1 MNRILF
7 AVLLASGVC
16 FGQKI
21 AVADLQLKLEPADT
35 QELLYG
41 FAEGDRVIFT
51 IEEANGNYV
60 SEVSVM
66 QYPETYKYR
75 RQNIKKEKAQEF
87 TVNNK
92 SVFAFR
98 FKNDTKGKRVCN
110 VKIMRVPKNSADKN
124 FNTAIKWV
132 TKQDTVWNSL
142 TKDVVVGYD
151 TLHVQKTRRV
161 VLSEKKYEE
170 IVLDKSQRVNA
181 KTSMGETKTGID
193 FTLPLNYVA
202 KDETKKVV
210 AWAYWVGVGKESN
223 EFWKENRKMIVEGV
237 KGVAT
242 YFSTPLGGIAA
253 GTLTNLVLP
262 VNGED
267 VEYALVNEANN
278 KLFLANKPC
287 KPFDSGKGV
296 AAYKRFTDTGMQQG
310 KYFMALAND
319 NYIQPIDVNVKVS
332 AIIEHLKYKDEKY
345 TDTTITPRYEKKI
358 VSEPQIVTNKIP
370 VTFDYK

>member
-1 MNRILF
+1 MLLVSGISF
-7 AVLLASGVC
+7 A
-16 FGQKI
+16 QKI
-21 AVADLQLKLEPADT
+21 TVAELQLKLEPADM

-51 IEEANGNYV
+51 IQEANGNYI

-66 QYPETYKYR
+66 QYPESFKYKG
-75 RQNIKKEKAQEF
+75 QNVKKEKGHEF
-87 TVNNK
+87 TVTNK

-98 FKNDTKGKRVCN
+98 FKNDTRGKRICN
-110 VKIMRVPKNSADKN
+110 VKIVRVPKDGADKN

-132 TKQDTVWNSL
+132 TRQDTVWNAL
-142 TKDVVVGYD
+142 TKDVVVCYD
-151 TLHVQKTRRV
+151 TLKLQKTRRV
-161 VLSEKKYEE
+161 IASERKYEE

-181 KTSMGETKTGID
+181 ITSMGETRTAVD
-193 FTLPLNYVA
+193 FTLPLNYIDNA
-202 KDETKKVV
+202 ETKKVV

-223 EFWKENRKMIVEGV
+223 EFWKQNRKMIVEGV

-267 VEYALVNEANN
+267 VTYALVNEANN
-278 KLFLANKPC
+278 KLFLADKSC

-296 AAYKRFTDTGMQQG
+296 AAYKRFTDATMQQG

-332 AIIEHLKYKDEKY
+332 AIIEHLKYKEEKY

-358 VSEPQIVTNKIP
+358 ASEPQIVTNKIP